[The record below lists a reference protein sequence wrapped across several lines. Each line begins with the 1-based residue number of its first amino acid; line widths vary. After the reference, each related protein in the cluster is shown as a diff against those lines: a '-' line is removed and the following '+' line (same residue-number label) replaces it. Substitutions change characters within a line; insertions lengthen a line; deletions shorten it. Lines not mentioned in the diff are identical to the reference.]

1 MAGRLNSEC
10 HNNRSFAASLATGQI
25 AGGSCKVIQTFM
37 SKDENEQREFLQNNQ
52 DIENLFRTLLG
63 IVEKI
68 YSDSDLTYWA
78 LCLLNGIIEDARTR
92 IKNLDHIQKNGQNHK
107 NCIEILLSFITTQ
120 QSSKD
125 KMKERDLAS
134 HVLSMLIEHHGLK
147 NANIA

>member
-1 MAGRLNSEC
+1 MYASHFNYHPKERQTILNYTPDLSKLNQFET
-10 HNNRSFAASLATGQI
+10 TGQI

-92 IKNLDHIQKNGQNHK
+92 IKNLDHIQKNNVQGSQNHK
-107 NCIEILLSFITTQ
+107 DCI
-120 QSSKD
+120 
-125 KMKERDLAS
+125 
-134 HVLSMLIEHHGLK
+134 
-147 NANIA
+147 